1 LKDQVQ
7 SKILLLKNNNNKKK
21 KKKKKQ
27 EEKQKINRTG
37 EMAQQLKTLTTLPKD
52 LSSNPSTHIKQVTTA
67 CNSSSRNLILILSSR
82 LHGYLHTYGIYS
94 QIFTMTN

>member
-1 LKDQVQ
+1 
-7 SKILLLKNNNNKKK
+7 
-21 KKKKKQ
+21 
-27 EEKQKINRTG
+27 
-37 EMAQQLKTLTTLPKD
+37 MAQQLKTLTTLPKD